1 MSGRFVRA
9 SKYRHVFGKPP
20 RREQCYDNV
29 RVSKNAWDTNLVKV
43 NPKYLAFNWEA
54 SGGGAFA
61 VVPLEEKGKLPE
73 IVPLF
78 RGHTA
83 AVLDIDWNPFDD
95 DIIASGSDDG
105 KIFLWKVPEN
115 FTLRTDA
122 DEPAD
127 VKPVGKLS
135 GHARKVGHVMFNPAA
150 ENVLASNSGDFTVKL
165 WDLEDGKPKLTLKHN
180 DMVQSMSWS
189 GNGSMLTTT
198 SRDKKLRFW
207 DVRQEKP
214 AHEVQ
219 GHTGAKNSRT
229 VWMGDKDRVITTGFS
244 RMSERQ
250 LGLWDVR
257 NPTKPIGGDFTLLDS
272 SSGIGMP
279 FWDDGSNML
288 YIAGKGDGNI
298 RYYEYE
304 NDKFEPLS
312 EYKSPEPQRGMAF
325 MPKRGVNTHEN
336 EIMRAY
342 KTVNDTLIEPISFI
356 VPRRAETFQDDIFPP
371 AVGLKPAMSSGEW
384 LQGKTASPPRI
395 SMGDLYEGNENPQEY
410 APEDAPAP
418 APARVAPPIGG
429 AAPSPATKAEP
440 QQQTPSSSQP
450 ETPKSAIPAEKPKM
464 EDNKQSM
471 ANMAS
476 KFADKDDDE
485 DEKPKTA
492 ADEEP
497 SSFDEIQKPAQR
509 PAAAQAARQEVKTG
523 VSDEKTAEV
532 AKQSPPPTSTSE
544 ARKAEEVRK
553 PSGNDTATTAP
564 QASSSSGASSPAPQP
579 TPSTSSPAPTAGGAT
594 AATAA
599 GGLKDVLSEIKGMIQ
614 SQGQQIESLTKEV
627 AALKVKVE
635 EKDGGQ

>member
-1 MSGRFVRA
+1 
-9 SKYRHVFGKPP
+9 
-20 RREQCYDNV
+20 
-29 RVSKNAWDTNLVKV
+29 
-43 NPKYLAFNWEA
+43 
-54 SGGGAFA
+54 
-61 VVPLEEKGKLPE
+61 
-73 IVPLF
+73 
-78 RGHTA
+78 
-83 AVLDIDWNPFDD
+83 
-95 DIIASGSDDG
+95 
-105 KIFLWKVPEN
+105 
-115 FTLRTDA
+115 
-122 DEPAD
+122 
-127 VKPVGKLS
+127 
-135 GHARKVGHVMFNPAA
+135 
-150 ENVLASNSGDFTVKL
+150 
-165 WDLEDGKPKLTLKHN
+165 
-180 DMVQSMSWS
+180 
-189 GNGSMLTTT
+189 
-198 SRDKKLRFW
+198 W

-257 NPTKPIGGDFTLLDS
+257 NPSKPIGGDFTLLDS

-279 FWDDGSNML
+279 FWDDGTNML

-342 KTVNDTLIEPISFI
+342 KTINDTIIEPISFI

-410 APEDAPAP
+410 APEDTPAP

-429 AAPSPATKAEP
+429 AAPSPATKSEP
-440 QQQTPSSSQP
+440 QQSTPSSSQP
-450 ETPKSAIPAEKPKM
+450 QTPKSAIPAEKPKM

-476 KFADKDDDE
+476 KFADKDDD
-485 DEKPKTA
+485 DEETRDA
-492 ADEEP
+492 ADDEP
-497 SSFDEIQKPAQR
+497 SSFDEVQKPAQR

-523 VSDEKTAEV
+523 ASDEKTAEV
-532 AKQSPPPTSTSE
+532 ARSSPPPTSTSE

-553 PSGNDTATTAP
+553 SPANNDTAPPATQQP
-564 QASSSSGASSPAPQP
+564 SSSPSGASSPSPQAQP
-579 TPSTSSPAPTAGGAT
+579 TPSAVGTGSGSGGA
-594 AATAA
+594 AAAA

-635 EKDGGQ
+635 EGQ

>member
-1 MSGRFVRA
+1 
-9 SKYRHVFGKPP
+9 
-20 RREQCYDNV
+20 
-29 RVSKNAWDTNLVKV
+29 
-43 NPKYLAFNWEA
+43 
-54 SGGGAFA
+54 
-61 VVPLEEKGKLPE
+61 
-73 IVPLF
+73 
-78 RGHTA
+78 
-83 AVLDIDWNPFDD
+83 
-95 DIIASGSDDG
+95 
-105 KIFLWKVPEN
+105 
-115 FTLRTDA
+115 
-122 DEPAD
+122 
-127 VKPVGKLS
+127 
-135 GHARKVGHVMFNPAA
+135 
-150 ENVLASNSGDFTVKL
+150 
-165 WDLEDGKPKLTLKHN
+165 
-180 DMVQSMSWS
+180 
-189 GNGSMLTTT
+189 
-198 SRDKKLRFW
+198 
-207 DVRQEKP
+207 
-214 AHEVQ
+214 
-219 GHTGAKNSRT
+219 
-229 VWMGDKDRVITTGFS
+229 
-244 RMSERQ
+244 Q

-342 KTVNDTLIEPISFI
+342 KTINDTIIEPISFI

-410 APEDAPAP
+410 APEDTPAP

-429 AAPSPATKAEP
+429 AAPSPATKSEP
-440 QQQTPSSSQP
+440 QQPTPSSSQP
-450 ETPKSAIPAEKPKM
+450 QTPKTAVPAEKPKM

-476 KFADKDDDE
+476 KFADRDDE
-485 DEKPKTA
+485 DDEESNNTTA
-492 ADEEP
+492 NSEP
-497 SSFDEIQKPAQR
+497 SSFDEIQKPVQR

-523 VSDEKTAEV
+523 ASDEKTAEV
-532 AKQSPPPTSTSE
+532 ARHSPPPTSGSE
-544 ARKAEEVRK
+544 ARKVEEVRK
-553 PSGNDTATTAP
+553 PSGNDTAPMTTQQP
-564 QASSSSGASSPAPQP
+564 SSSSG
-579 TPSTSSPAPTAGGAT
+579 TSSPVPQAQQTSGVGNGAGAGAT

-635 EKDGGQ
+635 GQ

>member
-1 MSGRFVRA
+1 
-9 SKYRHVFGKPP
+9 
-20 RREQCYDNV
+20 
-29 RVSKNAWDTNLVKV
+29 
-43 NPKYLAFNWEA
+43 
-54 SGGGAFA
+54 
-61 VVPLEEKGKLPE
+61 
-73 IVPLF
+73 
-78 RGHTA
+78 
-83 AVLDIDWNPFDD
+83 
-95 DIIASGSDDG
+95 
-105 KIFLWKVPEN
+105 
-115 FTLRTDA
+115 
-122 DEPAD
+122 
-127 VKPVGKLS
+127 
-135 GHARKVGHVMFNPAA
+135 
-150 ENVLASNSGDFTVKL
+150 
-165 WDLEDGKPKLTLKHN
+165 
-180 DMVQSMSWS
+180 
-189 GNGSMLTTT
+189 
-198 SRDKKLRFW
+198 
-207 DVRQEKP
+207 
-214 AHEVQ
+214 
-219 GHTGAKNSRT
+219 
-229 VWMGDKDRVITTGFS
+229 VITTGFS

>member
-1 MSGRFVRA
+1 
-9 SKYRHVFGKPP
+9 
-20 RREQCYDNV
+20 
-29 RVSKNAWDTNLVKV
+29 
-43 NPKYLAFNWEA
+43 
-54 SGGGAFA
+54 
-61 VVPLEEKGKLPE
+61 
-73 IVPLF
+73 
-78 RGHTA
+78 
-83 AVLDIDWNPFDD
+83 
-95 DIIASGSDDG
+95 
-105 KIFLWKVPEN
+105 
-115 FTLRTDA
+115 
-122 DEPAD
+122 
-127 VKPVGKLS
+127 
-135 GHARKVGHVMFNPAA
+135 
-150 ENVLASNSGDFTVKL
+150 
-165 WDLEDGKPKLTLKHN
+165 
-180 DMVQSMSWS
+180 
-189 GNGSMLTTT
+189 
-198 SRDKKLRFW
+198 
-207 DVRQEKP
+207 
-214 AHEVQ
+214 
-219 GHTGAKNSRT
+219 
-229 VWMGDKDRVITTGFS
+229 
-244 RMSERQ
+244 Q

-342 KTVNDTLIEPISFI
+342 KTINDTIIEPISFI

-410 APEDAPAP
+410 APEDTPAP

-429 AAPSPATKAEP
+429 AAPSPATKSEP
-440 QQQTPSSSQP
+440 QQPTPSSSQP
-450 ETPKSAIPAEKPKM
+450 QTPKTAIPAEKPKM

-476 KFADKDDDE
+476 KFADKDDEDDDE
-485 DEKPKTA
+485 EPRNA

-497 SSFDEIQKPAQR
+497 SSFDEIPKPAQR

-523 VSDEKTAEV
+523 ASDEKTVEA
-532 AKQSPPPTSTSE
+532 ARHSPPPTSSSE

-553 PSGNDTATTAP
+553 PSGNDTAPTTTTITQQQQP
-564 QASSSSGASSPAPQP
+564 SPSSGASSPVPQAQP
-579 TPSTSSPAPTAGGAT
+579 SPAAAAAGGVGGT
-594 AATAA
+594 GAAAAA
-599 GGLKDVLSEIKGMIQ
+599 GGLKDVLAEIKGMIQ

-635 EKDGGQ
+635 GQ

>member
-1 MSGRFVRA
+1 
-9 SKYRHVFGKPP
+9 
-20 RREQCYDNV
+20 
-29 RVSKNAWDTNLVKV
+29 
-43 NPKYLAFNWEA
+43 
-54 SGGGAFA
+54 
-61 VVPLEEKGKLPE
+61 
-73 IVPLF
+73 
-78 RGHTA
+78 
-83 AVLDIDWNPFDD
+83 
-95 DIIASGSDDG
+95 
-105 KIFLWKVPEN
+105 
-115 FTLRTDA
+115 
-122 DEPAD
+122 
-127 VKPVGKLS
+127 
-135 GHARKVGHVMFNPAA
+135 
-150 ENVLASNSGDFTVKL
+150 
-165 WDLEDGKPKLTLKHN
+165 
-180 DMVQSMSWS
+180 
-189 GNGSMLTTT
+189 MLTTT

-371 AVGLKPAMSSGEW
+371 AVGLKPAMSSSEW

-429 AAPSPATKAEP
+429 AAPSPATKSEP

-509 PAAAQAARQEVKTG
+509 AAAAQAARQEVKTG
-523 VSDEKTAEV
+523 SSDEKTAEV
-532 AKQSPPPTSTSE
+532 AKSSPSPPTTSTSE
-544 ARKAEEVRK
+544 AKKAEEVRK

-564 QASSSSGASSPAPQP
+564 QASTSSGASSPAPQP
-579 TPSTSSPAPTAGGAT
+579 TPSTSSPAPAAGA

-635 EKDGGQ
+635 EGGQ